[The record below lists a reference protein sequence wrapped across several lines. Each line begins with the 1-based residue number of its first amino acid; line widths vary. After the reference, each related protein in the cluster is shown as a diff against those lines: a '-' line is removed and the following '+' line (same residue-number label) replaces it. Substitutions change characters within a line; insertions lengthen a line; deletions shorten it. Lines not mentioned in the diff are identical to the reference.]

1 MAEVCYGNPQ
11 FLVLHFLDGRLWST
25 KVAKNWRGAQ
35 MSKRNFER
43 LLVSH
48 YGDRVKVKILP
59 LQAILEMKGLE
70 AEESRL
76 SEGDMAILKMMGI
89 TG

>member
-1 MAEVCYGNPQ
+1 MAEPCYGDPQ
-11 FLVLHFLDGRLWST
+11 FLVLHFLDGRLFST

-43 LLVSH
+43 LTSR
-48 YGDRVKVKILP
+48 YRDRAMVKILP

-70 AEESRL
+70 AEETRL
-76 SEGDMAILKMMGI
+76 SDGDVAILKMMGI
-89 TG
+89 TT

>member
-1 MAEVCYGNPQ
+1 MAEPCYGDPQ
-11 FLVLHFLDGRLWST
+11 FLVLHFLDGKLWST

-43 LLVSH
+43 LVSH
-48 YGDRVKVKILP
+48 YGDRVMVKILP
-59 LQAILEMKGLE
+59 LRAILEMRGLE

-76 SEGDMAILKMMGI
+76 SDGDLASLKLMGI
-89 TG
+89 TT